1 MSVLTFKQ
9 GIHPEYHKELTKE
22 KPLREAGR
30 PQEVVIPLQQ
40 HIGAPLEPLVKKG
53 DHVKKGQKIGDTDS
67 FVSAPVHASVSG
79 TVKEIKKV
87 LIPSGQ
93 KTASIIIETDEE
105 DEIDYSLKTDKA
117 IEDLTPKEIINI
129 VKEAGIVGL
138 GGAMFPTHVKLS
150 VPEDKNI
157 EYFILNGIE
166 CEPFLNVDNRM
177 MIERPSDIIK
187 GMKLMMKAS
196 DVKKGVIGIE
206 DNKPRA
212 ISSMKKAVQK
222 EDNIQVEIFETKYPQ
237 GGEKMLIKALLD
249 REVPEGGLP
258 LDVGVIVNNIA
269 TAVAVFEAVKE
280 GKPLIERTI
289 TLTGEG
295 IMEPTNLYY
304 RIGTSVKDLIE
315 EAGGFDG
322 TPGKIILGGPM
333 TGVAQHTTEVPTV
346 KGTSGII
353 VLHKGSVK
361 KFDPKPCI
369 KCARCVDSCPMYLL
383 PLKLSDLS
391 QLERYDELDKYNIQS
406 CIECGSC
413 SYICPADRPLLDY
426 IRIGKMEDMKIKK
439 SSQ

>member
-9 GIHPEYHKELTKE
+9 GIHPEYHKELTKDE
-22 KPLREAGR
+22 PLRNANR
-30 PQEVVIPLQQ
+30 PKEIIIPLQQ
-40 HIGAPLEPLVKKG
+40 HIGAPLKPIVKKG

-67 FVSAPVHASVSG
+67 FVAAPVHSSVSG
-79 TVKEIKKV
+79 TVKAIEKV
-87 LIPSGQ
+87 RTPAGQ
-93 KTASIIIETDEE
+93 KTLSVIIEADEE
-105 DEIDYSLKTDKA
+105 DVFDDSLKPDKD
-117 IEDLTPKEIINI
+117 IEQLSSKEIIGI
-129 VKEAGIVGL
+129 IREAGIVGL

-150 VPEDKNI
+150 VPDDKNV

-177 MIERPSDIIK
+177 MIERSKDIVN

-196 DVKKGVIGIE
+196 NVKKGIIGIE

-212 ISSMKKAVQK
+212 IANMKKAV
-222 EDNIQVEIFETKYPQ
+222 ENDSNIEIKVFETKYPQ
-237 GGEKMLIKALLD
+237 GGEKMLIKAALG

-258 LDVGVIVNNIA
+258 LDVGVIVNNVTTAIA
-269 TAVAVFEAVKE
+269 VLEAVTE

-289 TLTGEG
+289 TITGEG
-295 IMEPTNLYY
+295 ITKPCNLYY
-304 RIGTSVKDLIE
+304 SIGTKVKDLIN
-315 EAGGFDG
+315 EAGGFEGD
-322 TPGKIILGGPM
+322 PAKIILGGPM
-333 TGVAQHTTEVPTV
+333 TGSAQHTTDVPTV

-353 VLHKGSVK
+353 VLHKNSVA

-391 QLERYDELDKYNIQS
+391 QYEKYDKLDEYDVQS

-426 IRIGKMEDMKIKK
+426 IRIGKMEDMKLKK